1 MNILSNICMGLT
13 SSNIKKAN
21 YEDIQS
27 LQKNNNDMLLI
38 NTLNSNEQICL
49 INGTLSYYKE
59 ENLINNMINTRNYNT
74 KIIVYGK
81 NYSDYSAYKK
91 YEQLN
96 QLGFLNVYIYV
107 GGLFEWLCLQDIYGN
122 DFFKTTSK
130 ELDII
135 KYKPVSNISMKAIE

>member
-21 YEDIQS
+21 YEDIQN
-27 LQKNNNDMLLI
+27 LQKYNNDMLLI
-38 NTLNSNEQICL
+38 NTLNINEQTCL
-49 INGTLSYYKE
+49 IHGTLSYNKE
-59 ENLINNMINTRNYNT
+59 ENLINNMINSRNYNT

-91 YEQLN
+91 YEQFN

-122 DFFKTTSK
+122 DFFKTSSK
-130 ELDII
+130 DLDII
-135 KYKPVSNISMKAIE
+135 KYKPISNITTKAIE

>member
-1 MNILSNICMGLT
+1 MGN
-13 SSNIKKAN
+13 SPSIIQKAN

-38 NTLNSNEQICL
+38 NTLNSDQQLCL
-49 INGTLSYYKE
+49 INGTISYHNE
-59 ENLINNMINTRNYNT
+59 ENLINNMINNRNFNT

-91 YEQLN
+91 YEQLK

>member
-1 MNILSNICMGLT
+1 MGN
-13 SSNIKKAN
+13 SPSIIQKAN

-38 NTLNSNEQICL
+38 NTLNSDEQICL
-49 INGTLSYYKE
+49 INGTLSYHKE
-59 ENLINNMINTRNYNT
+59 ENLINNMINNRNYNT

-91 YEQLN
+91 YEQLK

-122 DFFKTTSK
+122 DFFKTTCK

>member
-1 MNILSNICMGLT
+1 
-13 SSNIKKAN
+13 
-21 YEDIQS
+21 
-27 LQKNNNDMLLI
+27 MLLI
-38 NTLNSNEQICL
+38 NTLNSDQQLCL
-49 INGTLSYYKE
+49 INGTISYHNE
-59 ENLINNMINTRNYNT
+59 ENLINNMINNRNFNT

-91 YEQLN
+91 YEQLK